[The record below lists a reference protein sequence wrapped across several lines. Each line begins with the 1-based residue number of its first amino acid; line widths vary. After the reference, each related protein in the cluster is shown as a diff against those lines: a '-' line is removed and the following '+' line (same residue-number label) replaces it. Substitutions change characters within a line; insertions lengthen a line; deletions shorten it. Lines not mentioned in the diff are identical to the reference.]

1 MGCPETWEFFHRM
14 NTSAWESLIPLA
26 LIVVVFWLFVIR
38 PARRRQ
44 MASAA
49 MQSKLRV
56 GAEVLLTSGIYGRVN
71 ELDAESMQ
79 LMVAPG
85 VTLRVH
91 RQAVMNLVDS
101 DSRET
106 GLEPDESPQG
116 DL

>member
-1 MGCPETWEFFHRM
+1 M

-71 ELDAESMQ
+71 ELDEESMQ

>member
-1 MGCPETWEFFHRM
+1 M

-71 ELDAESMQ
+71 ELDEESMQ

-101 DSRET
+101 NSRET

>member
-1 MGCPETWEFFHRM
+1 M

-56 GAEVLLTSGIYGRVN
+56 GAEVLLTSGIYGRVD
-71 ELDAESMQ
+71 ELDEEFMQ
-79 LMVAPG
+79 LVVAPG
-85 VTLRVH
+85 VTLKVH
-91 RQAVMNLVDS
+91 RQAVMNLVNS

>member
-1 MGCPETWEFFHRM
+1 M

-49 MQSKLRV
+49 MQTKLRV

-71 ELDAESMQ
+71 ELDEESMQ

-85 VTLRVH
+85 VTLKVH

-101 DSRET
+101 GSRET

>member
-1 MGCPETWEFFHRM
+1 M

>member
-1 MGCPETWEFFHRM
+1 M
-14 NTSAWESLIPLA
+14 NASAWESLIPLA
-26 LIVVVFWLFVIR
+26 LIIAVFWIFVIR

-44 MASAA
+44 IASAA
-49 MQSKLRV
+49 MQSKLHV

-71 ELDAESMQ
+71 ELDEESLQ
-79 LMVAPG
+79 LAVAPG
-85 VTLRVH
+85 VTLKVH

-101 DSRET
+101 GNKET